1 MTQYFTL
8 LYPPSF
14 LEIPIVPS
22 FYMVYASFTVIL
34 IAGMRA
40 CSPESSHKFIIDE
53 KVKVKSIFKG
63 YVDDVVDLPEY
74 KYTINESAFMNLE
87 AYKEII

>member
-1 MTQYFTL
+1 MPLLQEYFYEDYQKIQLVLGDNGKT
-8 LYPPSF
+8 
-14 LEIPIVPS
+14 
-22 FYMVYASFTVIL
+22 
-34 IAGMRA
+34 
-40 CSPESSHKFIIDE
+40 ESSHKFIIDE

>member
-1 MTQYFTL
+1 
-8 LYPPSF
+8 
-14 LEIPIVPS
+14 
-22 FYMVYASFTVIL
+22 
-34 IAGMRA
+34 MRA